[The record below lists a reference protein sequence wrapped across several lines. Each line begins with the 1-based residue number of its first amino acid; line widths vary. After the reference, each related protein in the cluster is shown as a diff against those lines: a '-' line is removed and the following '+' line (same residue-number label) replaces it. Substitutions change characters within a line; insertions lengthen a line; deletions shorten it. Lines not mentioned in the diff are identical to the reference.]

1 MKLLHILHTEAAAGW
16 GGQEIR
22 VLQETRLL
30 LERGHRVSLVCQ
42 VDSPLEERARSIS
55 NSRFHL
61 IPISMKSALSLWV
74 FLTLYRYVSKNNL
87 DVIHTHSSVD
97 SWLGGVVGKLSGV
110 PVIRTRHV
118 SLPVNDFFPNHL
130 LYSYIPQRILTSGNM
145 ISDIVKQVRCVDSNK
160 VVSIPAGVDLRKF
173 DSEISGEKIREELK
187 VDSNQILI
195 GKIGVVRGWKGH
207 NYFLEAIPLILKKI
221 PYAKFVIVGD
231 GPGFK
236 EIKSKVKLAGIEN
249 KVDLLG
255 HREDVPEIMAALDVQ
270 VLASFAGEGTPQI
283 IPQAFVMKTPV
294 VATKI
299 ASIPDLLGQGE
310 RGILIEPENALSLAE
325 GVLKLIRNPD
335 IAKRLVEN
343 AYSFCLKELTVD
355 KMMDSTIAIY
365 EEVASSPPKS
375 LAILLF
381 F

>member
-42 VDSPLEERARSIS
+42 ADSPLEERARSIS

-173 DSEISGEKIREELK
+173 DSGISGEKIREELK

-325 GVLKLIRNPD
+325 GVLKLIRTPD

-365 EEVASSPPKS
+365 EEVASSPQNN
-375 LAILLF
+375 
-381 F
+381 

>member
-1 MKLLHILHTEAAAGW
+1 MKLLHILHTEAAVGW

-30 LERGHRVSLVCQ
+30 LERGHTVSLVCQ
-42 VDSPLEERARSIS
+42 ADSPLEERARSIS
-55 NSRFHL
+55 SLRFHL
-61 IPISMKSALSLWV
+61 IPISMKSALSLWA

-110 PVIRTRHV
+110 PVVRTRHV
-118 SLPVNDFFPNHL
+118 SLPVYDFFPNHL
-130 LYSYIPQRILTSGNM
+130 LYSYIPQKILTSGNM

-160 VVSIPAGVDLRKF
+160 VVSVPAGVDIRKF

-187 VDSNQILI
+187 VNSNQILI
-195 GKIGVVRGWKGH
+195 GKIGVIRGWKGH

-221 PYAKFVIVGD
+221 PNARFVIVGD

-236 EIKSKVKLAGIEN
+236 EIKSKVNLAGIDN

-255 HREDVPEIMAALDVQ
+255 HREDIPEIMAALDVQ
-270 VLASFAGEGTPQI
+270 VLASFAGEGTPQV
-283 IPQAFVMKTPV
+283 IPQAFAMKTPV

-310 RGILIEPENALSLAE
+310 RGVLIEPKNALSLAE
-325 GVLKLIRNPD
+325 GVLKIMRSSE
-335 IAKRLVEN
+335 IANHLVEN
-343 AYSFCLKELTVD
+343 ARSFCLKELTVD

-365 EEVASSPPKS
+365 EEVASSPKNS
-375 LAILLF
+375 
-381 F
+381 

>member
-42 VDSPLEERARSIS
+42 TDSPLEERARSIS
-55 NSRFHL
+55 NSRFYL

-130 LYSYIPQRILTSGNM
+130 LYSYIPQRILTSGNI

-173 DSEISGEKIREELK
+173 DPEISGEKIREELK
-187 VDSNQILI
+187 VDSTQILI

-221 PYAKFVIVGD
+221 PSARFVIVGD

-236 EIKSKVKLAGIEN
+236 EIKSKVKLAGIDN

-310 RGILIEPENALSLAE
+310 RGILIEPKNALSLAE

-343 AYSFCLKELTVD
+343 AYSFCVKELTVD

-365 EEVASSPPKS
+365 EEVASSHQNN
-375 LAILLF
+375 
-381 F
+381 

>member
-30 LERGHRVSLVCQ
+30 LERGHRVSLICQ
-42 VDSPLEERARSIS
+42 AGSPLEERANSIS
-55 NSRFHL
+55 SSRFHL
-61 IPISMKSALSLWV
+61 IPISMKSALSLEI

-110 PVIRTRHV
+110 PVVRTRHV

-145 ISDIVKQVRCVDSNK
+145 ISDIVKQVSCVDSNK
-160 VVSIPAGVDLRKF
+160 VISVPAGVDLRKF
-173 DSEISGEKIREELK
+173 DSEISGEMIREELK
-187 VDSNQILI
+187 VSSNQILI
-195 GKIGVVRGWKGH
+195 GKIGVIRGWKGH
-207 NYFLEAIPLILKKI
+207 NYFLEAIPLILKNI
-221 PYAKFVIVGD
+221 PSARFVIVGD

-236 EIKSKVKLAGIEN
+236 EIKSKVNLAGIDN

-255 HREDVPEIMAALDVQ
+255 HREDIPEIMAALDVQ
-270 VLASFAGEGTPQI
+270 VLASFAGEGTPQV
-283 IPQAFVMKTPV
+283 IPQAFAMKTPV

-310 RGILIEPENALSLAE
+310 RGVLIEPENALSLAE
-325 GVLKLIRNPD
+325 GVLKIMRNSE
-335 IAKRLVEN
+335 IANHLVEN
-343 AYSFCLKELTVD
+343 ARSFCLKELTVD

-365 EEVASSPPKS
+365 EEVASSPQNS
-375 LAILLF
+375 
-381 F
+381 

>member
-42 VDSPLEERARSIS
+42 ADSPLEERARSIS
-55 NSRFHL
+55 SSRFHL

-270 VLASFAGEGTPQI
+270 VLASFAGEGTPQV
-283 IPQAFVMKTPV
+283 IPQAFAMKTPV

-365 EEVASSPPKS
+365 EEVASSPQNN
-375 LAILLF
+375 
-381 F
+381 

>member
-42 VDSPLEERARSIS
+42 ADSPLEERARSIS
-55 NSRFHL
+55 SSRFHL

-145 ISDIVKQVRCVDSNK
+145 IADIVKQVRCVGSNK

-173 DSEISGEKIREELK
+173 DSGISGEKIRKELK

-270 VLASFAGEGTPQI
+270 VLASFAGEGTPQV
-283 IPQAFVMKTPV
+283 IPQAFAMKTPV

-365 EEVASSPPKS
+365 EEVASSPQNN
-375 LAILLF
+375 
-381 F
+381 

>member
-42 VDSPLEERARSIS
+42 ADSPLEERARSIS

-270 VLASFAGEGTPQI
+270 VLASFAGEGTPQV
-283 IPQAFVMKTPV
+283 IPQAFAMKTPV

-325 GVLKLIRNPD
+325 GVLKIVKNPE
-335 IAKRLVEN
+335 ITKRLVEN

-365 EEVASSPPKS
+365 EEVASSPQNN
-375 LAILLF
+375 
-381 F
+381 

>member
-1 MKLLHILHTEAAAGW
+1 MKSLHILHTEAAAGW

-22 VLQETRLL
+22 VLQETQLL

-42 VDSPLEERARSIS
+42 ADSPLEERARSIS

-236 EIKSKVKLAGIEN
+236 EIKSKVKLAGIDN

-270 VLASFAGEGTPQI
+270 VLASFAGEGTPQV
-283 IPQAFVMKTPV
+283 IPQAFAMKTPV

-365 EEVASSPPKS
+365 EEVASSPRNN
-375 LAILLF
+375 
-381 F
+381 

>member
-42 VDSPLEERARSIS
+42 AHSPLEERARSIS
-55 NSRFHL
+55 SSRFHL
-61 IPISMKSALSLWV
+61 IPISMKSALSLRV

-221 PYAKFVIVGD
+221 PSARFVIVGD

-236 EIKSKVKLAGIEN
+236 EIKSKVNLAGIDN

-270 VLASFAGEGTPQI
+270 VLASFAGEGTPQV
-283 IPQAFVMKTPV
+283 IPQAFAMKTPV

-365 EEVASSPPKS
+365 EEVASSPKNS
-375 LAILLF
+375 
-381 F
+381 

>member
-145 ISDIVKQVRCVDSNK
+145 IADIVKQVRCVDSNK
-160 VVSIPAGVDLRKF
+160 VVSIPAGVDLRRF

-187 VDSNQILI
+187 VDSNQILV

-231 GPGFK
+231 GSGFK
-236 EIKSKVKLAGIEN
+236 EIKSKVKLAGIDN

-270 VLASFAGEGTPQI
+270 VLASFAGEGTPQV
-283 IPQAFVMKTPV
+283 IPQAFAMKTPV

-325 GVLKLIRNPD
+325 GVLKIIRNSEV
-335 IAKRLVEN
+335 ASHLVEN
-343 AYSFCLKELTVD
+343 ASSFCLKELTVD

-365 EEVASSPPKS
+365 EEVASSPQNN
-375 LAILLF
+375 
-381 F
+381 

>member
-42 VDSPLEERARSIS
+42 ADSPLEERARSIS
-55 NSRFHL
+55 NSRFYL

-221 PYAKFVIVGD
+221 PSARFVIVGD
-231 GPGFK
+231 GPGLK
-236 EIKSKVKLAGIEN
+236 EIKSKVKLAGIDN

-365 EEVASSPPKS
+365 EEVASSPQNN
-375 LAILLF
+375 
-381 F
+381 

>member
-22 VLQETRLL
+22 VLQETQLL

-42 VDSPLEERARSIS
+42 ADSPLEERARSIS
-55 NSRFHL
+55 SLRFHL
-61 IPISMKSALSLWV
+61 IPISMKSALSLWA

-87 DVIHTHSSVD
+87 DVIHTHSSID
-97 SWLGGVVGKLSGV
+97 SWLGGLVGKLSGI

-160 VVSIPAGVDLRKF
+160 VVSVPAGVDIRKF

-187 VDSNQILI
+187 VNSNQILI
-195 GKIGVVRGWKGH
+195 GKIGVIRGWKGH

-221 PYAKFVIVGD
+221 PNARFVIVGD

-236 EIKSKVKLAGIEN
+236 EIKSKVKLAGIDN

-270 VLASFAGEGTPQI
+270 VLASFAGEGTPQV
-283 IPQAFVMKTPV
+283 IPQAFAMKTPV

-310 RGILIEPENALSLAE
+310 RGVLIEPKNALSLAE
-325 GVLKLIRNPD
+325 GVLKIMRSSD
-335 IAKRLVEN
+335 IASHLVEN
-343 AYSFCLKELTVD
+343 ARSFCLKELTVD

-365 EEVASSPPKS
+365 EEVASSPQNN
-375 LAILLF
+375 
-381 F
+381 

>member
-30 LERGHRVSLVCQ
+30 LERGHRVSLICQ
-42 VDSPLEERARSIS
+42 AGSPLEERANSIS
-55 NSRFHL
+55 SSRFHL
-61 IPISMKSALSLWV
+61 IPISMKSALSLGI

-87 DVIHTHSSVD
+87 DVIHTHSSID
-97 SWLGGVVGKLSGV
+97 SWLGGLVGKLSGI

-145 ISDIVKQVRCVDSNK
+145 ISDIVKQIRCVDSNK

-173 DSEISGEKIREELK
+173 DSRISGEKIREELK
-187 VDSNQILI
+187 IDLNQILI

-236 EIKSKVKLAGIEN
+236 EIKSKVKLAGIDN

-270 VLASFAGEGTPQI
+270 VLASFAGEGTPQV
-283 IPQAFVMKTPV
+283 IPQAFAMKTPV

-325 GVLKLIRNPD
+325 GVVKVIRNSE
-335 IAKRLVEN
+335 AASHLVEN
-343 AYSFCLKELTVD
+343 ASSFCLKELTVD

-365 EEVASSPPKS
+365 EEVVSSSKKN
-375 LAILLF
+375 
-381 F
+381 

>member
-42 VDSPLEERARSIS
+42 ADSPLEERARSIS
-55 NSRFHL
+55 SSRFHL

-145 ISDIVKQVRCVDSNK
+145 IADIVKQVRCVDSNK

-236 EIKSKVKLAGIEN
+236 EIKSKVKLAGIDN

-270 VLASFAGEGTPQI
+270 VLASFAGEGTPQV
-283 IPQAFVMKTPV
+283 IPQAFAMKTPV

-325 GVLKLIRNPD
+325 GVLKIIRNSEV
-335 IAKRLVEN
+335 ASHLVEN
-343 AYSFCLKELTVD
+343 ASSFCLKELTVD

-365 EEVASSPPKS
+365 EEVASSPQNN
-375 LAILLF
+375 
-381 F
+381 

>member
-42 VDSPLEERARSIS
+42 ADSPLEERARSIS
-55 NSRFHL
+55 SSRFHL

-221 PYAKFVIVGD
+221 PSARFVIVGD

-236 EIKSKVKLAGIEN
+236 EIKSKVKLAGIDN

-270 VLASFAGEGTPQI
+270 VLASFAGEGTPQV
-283 IPQAFVMKTPV
+283 IPQAFAMKTPV

-365 EEVASSPPKS
+365 EEVASSPQNN
-375 LAILLF
+375 
-381 F
+381 

>member
-1 MKLLHILHTEAAAGW
+1 LKLLHILHTEAAAGW

-42 VDSPLEERARSIS
+42 ADSPLEERARSIS
-55 NSRFHL
+55 SSRFHL

-130 LYSYIPQRILTSGNM
+130 LYSYIPQKILTSGNM

-160 VVSIPAGVDLRKF
+160 VVSVPAGVDLRKF

-187 VDSNQILI
+187 VNSNQILI
-195 GKIGVVRGWKGH
+195 GKIGVIRGWKGH

-221 PYAKFVIVGD
+221 PNARFVIVGD

-236 EIKSKVKLAGIEN
+236 EIKSKVDLAGIDN
-249 KVDLLG
+249 QVDLLG
-255 HREDVPEIMAALDVQ
+255 HREDIPEIMAALDVQ
-270 VLASFAGEGTPQI
+270 VLASFAGEGTPQV
-283 IPQAFVMKTPV
+283 IPQAFAMRTPV

-310 RGILIEPENALSLAE
+310 RGVLIEPENALSLAE
-325 GVLKLIRNPD
+325 GVLKIIRNSE
-335 IAKRLVEN
+335 IGSHLVEN
-343 AYSFCLKELTVD
+343 ARSFCLKELTVD

-365 EEVASSPPKS
+365 EEVASSPQYN
-375 LAILLF
+375 
-381 F
+381 

>member
-1 MKLLHILHTEAAAGW
+1 MKLLHILHTEAADGW

-42 VDSPLEERARSIS
+42 ADSPLEERARSIS

-145 ISDIVKQVRCVDSNK
+145 IADIVKQVRCVDSNK

-173 DSEISGEKIREELK
+173 DLEISGEKIREELK
-187 VDSNQILI
+187 VDSNQILV

-207 NYFLEAIPLILKKI
+207 NYFLEAIPLILKMI
-221 PYAKFVIVGD
+221 PHAKFVIVGD

-270 VLASFAGEGTPQI
+270 VLASFAGEGTPQV
-283 IPQAFVMKTPV
+283 IPQAFGMKTPV
-294 VATKI
+294 VATKT

-325 GVLKLIRNPD
+325 GVLKIIRNSEV
-335 IAKRLVEN
+335 ASHLVEN
-343 AYSFCLKELTVD
+343 ASSFCLKELTVD

-365 EEVASSPPKS
+365 EEVASSPQNN
-375 LAILLF
+375 
-381 F
+381 

>member
-42 VDSPLEERARSIS
+42 AHSPLEERARSIS

-61 IPISMKSALSLWV
+61 IPISMKSAFSLWV
-74 FLTLYRYVSKNNL
+74 FLTLYRYVLKNNL

-130 LYSYIPQRILTSGNM
+130 LYSYIPKRILTSGNM
-145 ISDIVKQVRCVDSNK
+145 IADIVKQVRCVGSNK

-207 NYFLEAIPLILKKI
+207 NYFLEAIPLILKNI
-221 PYAKFVIVGD
+221 PYAKFVIAGN

-270 VLASFAGEGTPQI
+270 VLASFAGEGTPQV
-283 IPQAFVMKTPV
+283 IPQAFAMKTPV

-299 ASIPDLLGQGE
+299 ASIPDLLGQGK

-325 GVLKLIRNPD
+325 GVLKTIRNPE

-365 EEVASSPPKS
+365 EEVTSSTQK
-375 LAILLF
+375 
-381 F
+381 

>member
-1 MKLLHILHTEAAAGW
+1 LKLLHILHTEAAAGW

-42 VDSPLEERARSIS
+42 AHSPLEERARSIS

-74 FLTLYRYVSKNNL
+74 FLTLYRYVLKNNL

-110 PVIRTRHV
+110 SVIRTRHV

-145 ISDIVKQVRCVDSNK
+145 IADIVKQVRCVGSNK

-173 DSEISGEKIREELK
+173 DPGISGEKIRKELK

-221 PYAKFVIVGD
+221 PYAKFVIAGNC
-231 GPGFK
+231 PGFK

-270 VLASFAGEGTPQI
+270 VLASFAGEGTPQV
-283 IPQAFVMKTPV
+283 IPQAFSMKTPV

-299 ASIPDLLGQGE
+299 ASISDLLGQGE
-310 RGILIEPENALSLAE
+310 RGILIEPENAISLAE
-325 GVLKLIRNPD
+325 GVLKTVKNPE

-355 KMMDSTIAIY
+355 KLMDSTIAIY
-365 EEVASSPPKS
+365 EEVTSSPPK
-375 LAILLF
+375 
-381 F
+381 

>member
-30 LERGHRVSLVCQ
+30 LERGHRVSLACQ
-42 VDSPLEERARSIS
+42 AVSPLEERARSIS

-118 SLPVNDFFPNHL
+118 SLPVNDFFPNYL

-187 VDSNQILI
+187 VDSTQILI

-221 PYAKFVIVGD
+221 PSARFVIVGD

-236 EIKSKVKLAGIEN
+236 EIKSKVKLAGIDN

-365 EEVASSPPKS
+365 EEVASSPQNN
-375 LAILLF
+375 
-381 F
+381 

>member
-42 VDSPLEERARSIS
+42 ADSPLEERARSIS
-55 NSRFHL
+55 SSRFHL

-97 SWLGGVVGKLSGV
+97 SWLGGVVGKLSGI

-145 ISDIVKQVRCVDSNK
+145 IADIVKQVRCVDSNK

-173 DSEISGEKIREELK
+173 DSGISREKIRKELK

-207 NYFLEAIPLILKKI
+207 NYFLEAIPLILKNI

-236 EIKSKVKLAGIEN
+236 EIKSKVKLAGIDN

-270 VLASFAGEGTPQI
+270 VLASFAGEGTPQV
-283 IPQAFVMKTPV
+283 IPQAFAMKTPV

-325 GVLKLIRNPD
+325 GVLKIIRNSEV
-335 IAKRLVEN
+335 ASHLVEN
-343 AYSFCLKELTVD
+343 ASSFCLKELTVD

-365 EEVASSPPKS
+365 EEVASSPQNN
-375 LAILLF
+375 
-381 F
+381 

>member
-1 MKLLHILHTEAAAGW
+1 LKLLHILHTEAAAGW

-61 IPISMKSALSLWV
+61 IPISMKSALSSWV

-97 SWLGGVVGKLSGV
+97 SWLGGVVGKLSRV
-110 PVIRTRHV
+110 PVVRTRHV

-145 ISDIVKQVRCVDSNK
+145 ISEIVKRVRCVDSNK

-187 VDSNQILI
+187 VDSNQIFI
-195 GKIGVVRGWKGH
+195 GKIGVIRGWKGH

-221 PYAKFVIVGD
+221 PNARFVIVGD

-236 EIKSKVKLAGIEN
+236 EIKSKVNLAGIDN

-255 HREDVPEIMAALDVQ
+255 HREDIPEIMAALDVQ
-270 VLASFAGEGTPQI
+270 VLASFAGEGTPQV
-283 IPQAFVMKTPV
+283 IPQAFAMKTPV

-310 RGILIEPENALSLAE
+310 RGVLIEPKNALSLAE
-325 GVLKLIRNPD
+325 GVLKIMRSSD
-335 IAKRLVEN
+335 IASHLVEN
-343 AYSFCLKELTVD
+343 ARSFCLKELTVD

-365 EEVASSPPKS
+365 EEVASSPQNN
-375 LAILLF
+375 
-381 F
+381 

>member
-30 LERGHRVSLVCQ
+30 LERGHRVSLICQ
-42 VDSPLEERARSIS
+42 AGSPLEERAKSIS
-55 NSRFHL
+55 NALFHL
-61 IPISMKSALSLWV
+61 IPISMKSALSLWA

-97 SWLGGVVGKLSGV
+97 SWLGGVIGKLSRV
-110 PVIRTRHV
+110 PVVRTRHV

-145 ISDIVKQVRCVDSNK
+145 ISEIVKRVRCVDSNK
-160 VVSIPAGVDLRKF
+160 VVSVPAGVDLRKF
-173 DSEISGEKIREELK
+173 DSGISGEKIREELK
-187 VDSNQILI
+187 IDLNQILI

-236 EIKSKVKLAGIEN
+236 EIKSKVNLVGIDN

-255 HREDVPEIMAALDVQ
+255 HRED
-270 VLASFAGEGTPQI
+270 
-283 IPQAFVMKTPV
+283 IPRVF
-294 VATKI
+294 TKI
-299 ASIPDLLGQGE
+299 
-310 RGILIEPENALSLAE
+310 
-325 GVLKLIRNPD
+325 
-335 IAKRLVEN
+335 IAKFGRRVIWL
-343 AYSFCLKELTVD
+343 
-355 KMMDSTIAIY
+355 
-365 EEVASSPPKS
+365 
-375 LAILLF
+375 
-381 F
+381 

>member
-42 VDSPLEERARSIS
+42 ADSPLEERARSIS

-236 EIKSKVKLAGIEN
+236 EIKSKVKLAGIDN

-270 VLASFAGEGTPQI
+270 VLASFAGEGTPQV
-283 IPQAFVMKTPV
+283 IPQAFAMKTPV

-365 EEVASSPPKS
+365 EEVASSPQNN
-375 LAILLF
+375 
-381 F
+381 

>member
-1 MKLLHILHTEAAAGW
+1 LKLLHILHTEAAAGW

-30 LERGHRVSLVCQ
+30 LERGHRVSLICQ
-42 VDSPLEERARSIS
+42 AGSPLEERAKSIS
-55 NSRFHL
+55 NALFHL
-61 IPISMKSALSLWV
+61 IPISMKSALSLGK

-87 DVIHTHSSVD
+87 DVIHTHSSID

-110 PVIRTRHV
+110 PVVRTRHV

-160 VVSIPAGVDLRKF
+160 VVSVPAGVDLRKF

-187 VDSNQILI
+187 VNSNQILI
-195 GKIGVVRGWKGH
+195 GKIGVIRGWKGH

-221 PYAKFVIVGD
+221 PNARFVIVGD

-236 EIKSKVKLAGIEN
+236 EIKSKVNLAGIDN

-255 HREDVPEIMAALDVQ
+255 HREDIPEIMAALDVQ
-270 VLASFAGEGTPQI
+270 VLASFAGEGTPQV
-283 IPQAFVMKTPV
+283 IPQAFAMKTPV

-310 RGILIEPENALSLAE
+310 RGVLIEPKNALSLAE
-325 GVLKLIRNPD
+325 GVLKIMRSSE
-335 IAKRLVEN
+335 IANHLVEN
-343 AYSFCLKELTVD
+343 ARSFCLKELTVD

-365 EEVASSPPKS
+365 EEVASSPKNS
-375 LAILLF
+375 
-381 F
+381 

>member
-16 GGQEIR
+16 GGKEIR

-30 LERGHRVSLVCQ
+30 LERGHRVSMVCQ
-42 VDSPLEERARSIS
+42 AHSPIEERARSIS

-61 IPISMKSALSLWV
+61 IPISMKSTLSLWV
-74 FLTLYRYVSKNNL
+74 FLTLYRYVLKNNL

-118 SLPVNDFFPNHL
+118 SLPVNDFFPNRL

-145 ISDIVKQVRCVDSNK
+145 ISGIVKQVRCVDSNK

-173 DSEISGEKIREELK
+173 DSEISGEKIRDDLK

-195 GKIGVVRGWKGH
+195 GKICVVRGWKGH
-207 NYFLEAIPLILKKI
+207 NYFREAIHVILKKI
-221 PYAKFVIVGD
+221 PYAMLVIVGD

-236 EIKSKVKLAGIEN
+236 EIKSKVNLARIDN
-249 KVDLLG
+249 KVALLG
-255 HREDVPEIMAALDVQ
+255 HREDIPEIMAALDVQ
-270 VLASFAGEGTPQI
+270 VLASFAGEGTPQV
-283 IPQAFVMKTPV
+283 IPQAFAMKAPV
-294 VATKI
+294 VATKT
-299 ASIPDLLGQGE
+299 ASIQDLLGQGE
-310 RGILIEPENALSLAE
+310 RGILIEPKNALSLAE
-325 GVLKLIRNPD
+325 GVLKTIRNPE

-343 AYSFCLKELTVD
+343 AYSF
-355 KMMDSTIAIY
+355 
-365 EEVASSPPKS
+365 
-375 LAILLF
+375 
-381 F
+381 

>member
-42 VDSPLEERARSIS
+42 ADSPLEERARPIS
-55 NSRFHL
+55 SSRFHL

-236 EIKSKVKLAGIEN
+236 EIKSKVKLAGIDN

-270 VLASFAGEGTPQI
+270 VLASFAGEGTPQV
-283 IPQAFVMKTPV
+283 IPQAFAMKTPV

-365 EEVASSPPKS
+365 EEVASSPQNN
-375 LAILLF
+375 
-381 F
+381 

>member
-42 VDSPLEERARSIS
+42 ADSPLEERARSIS

-221 PYAKFVIVGD
+221 PSARFVIVGD

-236 EIKSKVKLAGIEN
+236 EIKSKVKLAGIDN

-270 VLASFAGEGTPQI
+270 VLASFAGEGTPQV
-283 IPQAFVMKTPV
+283 IPQAFAMKTPV

-365 EEVASSPPKS
+365 EEVASSPQNN
-375 LAILLF
+375 
-381 F
+381 